1 MSGFYT
7 SLGQKALFLL
17 DAENAHGLSINAL
30 KCGIF
35 PRHNGENDSRLA
47 VSLAGLDFPNPLGMA
62 AGYDKG
68 ADVPDALLSMGF
80 GHTEIGTIT
89 PRSQPGNDRPR
100 IFRLVKDQAV
110 INRLGFNSSGH
121 DAALEK
127 LKKRGRKNGIL
138 GVNIGANKSSEDFA
152 ADYVTGIQKF
162 AEFAN
167 YFTINIS
174 SPNTPGLRALQGA
187 NPLADLLARVGEA
200 RNKIKLRQV
209 PFLLKIAPDLEESEL
224 DIIAR
229 ALQKSDFDG
238 LIVSN
243 TTLSRTGLVSPNKDE
258 TGGLSGRPLFDR
270 STIVLA
276 KMHQRLGNDFPL
288 IGVGG
293 VSDAET
299 AFQKIEAGAS
309 LVQLYTG
316 LIYGG
321 PGLPGKILNGLSAK
335 LDAQNIQNIGDVVGR
350 DVENWAGKTLQAN

>member
-7 SLGQKALFLL
+7 SVAQKALFML
-17 DAENAHGLSINAL
+17 DAEKAHGLSLNAL
-30 KCGIF
+30 KCGIY
-35 PRHNGENDSRLA
+35 PRHNGAKDPRLG
-47 VSLAGLDFPNPLGMA
+47 VSFAGLKFPNPLGMA

-68 ADVPDALLSMGF
+68 ADVPDALLKMGF

-89 PRSQPGNDRPR
+89 PRPQPGNDKPR

-110 INRLGFNSSGH
+110 INRLGFNSLGH

-127 LKKRGRKNGIL
+127 LKQRGEKNGVL
-138 GVNIGANKSSEDFA
+138 GVNIGANKTAEDFA
-152 ADYVTGIQKF
+152 ADYVSGIEKF
-162 AEFAN
+162 AAFAT

-200 RNKIKLRQV
+200 RSKTKARRV
-209 PFLLKIAPDLEESEL
+209 PLFLKIAPDLNETEL
-224 DIIAR
+224 DTIAG
-229 ALQKSDFDG
+229 AIQKSDFDG

-243 TTLSRTGLVSPNKDE
+243 TTISRTGLVSPNKDE
-258 TGGLSGRPLFDR
+258 TGGLSGRPLFER

-276 KMHQRLGNDFPL
+276 KMHQRLGRDFPL

-293 VSDAET
+293 VCDGGT
-299 AFQKIEAGAS
+299 AFQKMEAGAS

-316 LIYGG
+316 LVYGG
-321 PGLPGKILNGLSAK
+321 PGLPGKILAELSAK
-335 LDAQNIQNIGDVVGR
+335 LDGQNIQQIGDVVGR
-350 DVENWAGKTLQAN
+350 DVDNWANKTL